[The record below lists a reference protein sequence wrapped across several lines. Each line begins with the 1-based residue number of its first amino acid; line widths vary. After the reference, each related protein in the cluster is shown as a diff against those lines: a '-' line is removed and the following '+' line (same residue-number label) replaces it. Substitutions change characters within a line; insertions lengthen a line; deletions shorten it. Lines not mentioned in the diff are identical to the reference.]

1 VTSKTDMFLGV
12 IAVAMLTIAIVQIG
26 VIVAA
31 GMLARRVAR
40 LAAQVEREMKPLFAH
55 VNAIG
60 RDAARTVSLA
70 AAQVERA
77 DTLFSDLAVR
87 IDQTLNSVQTTL
99 GAPAREARAL
109 LSALRAALQAIR
121 DLRQNARGRQGRG
134 EDEEALFI

>member
-1 VTSKTDMFLGV
+1 MTSKTDLFLGV

-40 LAAQVEREMKPLFAH
+40 LAAQVEREMKPLFVH

-77 DTLFSDLAVR
+77 DTLFSDLAER

-109 LSALRAALQAIR
+109 LSALRAGLQAIR